1 MKIDI
6 LEIVKNVV
14 KWNDKLEIYTNGDD
28 NLYPER
34 IDRLKNNSIT
44 AKMASD
50 MMVQYIIGGGLGNAD
65 NYKISDKQK
74 LIDFSTDV
82 AEDITNNRG
91 VFIHFDYNLEFEPI
105 NPKVLPFER
114 CRIGKKDSN
123 DYNGKIYYKVDW
135 NNKKEEPIVFDV
147 YNNDKV
153 IVENQINK
161 ADKIQKYKGQVLFIN
176 LDRNYIYPL
185 SRIDAVMN
193 DCDSEAQAS
202 VYRNQ
207 LLRKGFFG
215 KQIVVTPPLVS
226 NDEPEDI
233 LNPQGEL
240 IRNPKWMRKQDEA
253 TEAKRTIEKFIGAEN
268 AGGAMMIELSDFE
281 GKIDDVFKVI
291 KIDSTLDDKMF
302 EYTENVTSKNILM
315 AFNNL
320 PVGLV
325 KNPDNALF
333 GNSGESYKVMQEM
346 YWKNCD
352 KDRKIVETIINDIVQ
367 NQEMWQGDYISFLPI
382 ISEEASAS
390 DADVKK
396 LEAQAQL
403 KGSVGGVQALLQ
415 IQQAVSQGLTDL
427 ESAVVII
434 SEIYGISDELAR
446 KMLGT
451 PKENVQT
458 NIGGKA

>member
-14 KWNDKLEIYTNGDD
+14 KWNDKLEIYTNGGD

-50 MMVQYIIGGGLGNAD
+50 MMIQYIIGGGLGNAD
-65 NYKISDKQK
+65 NYKISDTQK

-91 VFIHFDYNLEFEPI
+91 VFIHFDYDLQFEPV
-105 NPKVLPFER
+105 NPKVLPFDR

-147 YNNDKV
+147 YNNDKA
-153 IVENQINK
+153 IVENQISK
-161 ADKIQKYKGQVLFIN
+161 AGKIQKYKGQVLFIN

-240 IRNPKWMRKQDEA
+240 VRNPKWMRKQDEA

-367 NQEMWQGDYISFLPI
+367 NQEMWQGEYINFLPL
-382 ISEEASAS
+382 ISEEA
-390 DADVKK
+390 DINQADVKK

-403 KGSVGGVQALLQ
+403 KGSVGGVQALLS

>member
-14 KWNDKLEIYTNGDD
+14 KWNDKLEIYTNGED

-50 MMVQYIIGGGLGNAD
+50 MMIQYIIGGGLGNAD
-65 NYKISDKQK
+65 NYKISDTQK

-91 VFIHFDYNLEFEPI
+91 VFIHFDYDLQFEPV
-105 NPKVLPFER
+105 NPKVLPFDR

-147 YNNDKV
+147 YNNDKA
-153 IVENQINK
+153 IVENQISK
-161 ADKIQKYKGQVLFIN
+161 AGKIQKYKGQVLFIN

-240 IRNPKWMRKQDEA
+240 VRNPKWMRKQDEA

-367 NQEMWQGDYISFLPI
+367 NQEMWQGNYISFLPI

-403 KGSVGGVQALLQ
+403 KGSVGGVQALLS

>member
-14 KWNDKLEIYTNGDD
+14 KWNDKLEIYTNGED

-91 VFIHFDYNLEFEPI
+91 VFIHFDYDLQFEPV

-147 YNNDKV
+147 YNNDKA
-153 IVENQINK
+153 IVENQISK
-161 ADKIQKYKGQVLFIN
+161 AGKIQKYKGQVLFIN

-226 NDEPEDI
+226 NDEPEEI
-233 LNPQGEL
+233 KNPEG
-240 IRNPKWMRKQDEA
+240 IFVRNPKWMRKQDEA
-253 TEAKRTIEKFIGAEN
+253 TEAKKTIEKFIGAEN

-367 NQEMWQGDYISFLPI
+367 NQEMWQGEYINFLPL
-382 ISEEASAS
+382 ISEEA
-390 DADVKK
+390 DINQADVKK

-403 KGSVGGVQALLQ
+403 KGSVGGVQALLS

>member
-6 LEIVKNVV
+6 LEIIKNVV
-14 KWNDKLEIYTNGDD
+14 KWDDKLEIYTNGID
-28 NLYPER
+28 NMYPER
-34 IDRLKNNSIT
+34 VDRLKNNSIT
-44 AKMASD
+44 AKMASE
-50 MMVQYIIGGGLGNAD
+50 MMIQYIIGGGLGNAD

-74 LIDFSTDV
+74 LIDFATDV
-82 AEDITNNRG
+82 ADDITNHRG
-91 VFIHFDYNLEFEPI
+91 VFIHFDYNLDFEPV

-123 DYNGKIYYKVDW
+123 DYNGKIYYKINWLD
-135 NNKKEEPIVFDV
+135 KKETPIVFDV
-147 YNNDKV
+147 YNNEKV
-153 IVENQINK
+153 IVSNQVEK
-161 ADKIQKYKGQVLFIN
+161 AGKIQKYKGQVLFIN
-176 LDRNYIYPL
+176 LDRNYVYPL
-185 SRIDAVMN
+185 SRIDAVLN
-193 DCDSEAQAS
+193 DCDSEAQSS

-215 KQIVVTPPLVS
+215 KQIVVTPPLVT

-233 LNPQGEL
+233 LNPQGQL
-240 IRNPKWMRKQDEA
+240 VRNPKWMRKEDEGKQVK
-253 TEAKRTIEKFIGAEN
+253 ETIEKFIGAEN
-268 AGGAMMIELSDFE
+268 AGGALLMQLPDFE

-325 KNPDNALF
+325 KNPDSAMF
-333 GNSGESYKVMQEM
+333 GNSGESLKAMQEM
-346 YWKNCD
+346 YYKNCD

-367 NQEMWQGDYISFLPI
+367 NQEMWQGGYIEFLPI
-382 ISEEASAS
+382 ISEEA
-390 DADVKK
+390 DINQADVKK

-403 KGSVGGVQALLQ
+403 KGSVGGVQALLS

-451 PKENVQT
+451 PKEVVQT

>member
-14 KWNDKLEIYTNGDD
+14 KWNDKLEIYTNGED

-74 LIDFSTDV
+74 LIDFATDV

-91 VFIHFDYNLEFEPI
+91 VFIHFDYDLQFEPV

-135 NNKKEEPIVFDV
+135 SNKKEEPIVFDV
-147 YNNDKV
+147 YNNDKT
-153 IVENQINK
+153 IVENQISK
-161 ADKIQKYKGQVLFIN
+161 AGKIQKYKGQVLFIN

-185 SRIDAVMN
+185 SRIDAVLN
-193 DCDSEAQAS
+193 DCDSEAQAG

-240 IRNPKWMRKQDEA
+240 VRNPKWMRKQDEA

-367 NQEMWQGDYISFLPI
+367 NQEMWQGGYIKFLKLNANDT
-382 ISEEASAS
+382 ISNDSEST
-390 DADVKK
+390 
-396 LEAQAQL
+396 
-403 KGSVGGVQALLQ
+403 
-415 IQQAVSQGLTDL
+415 AV
-427 ESAVVII
+427 
-434 SEIYGISDELAR
+434 
-446 KMLGT
+446 
-451 PKENVQT
+451 
-458 NIGGKA
+458 

>member
-14 KWNDKLEIYTNGDD
+14 KWNDKLEIYTNGED

-91 VFIHFDYNLEFEPI
+91 VFIHFDYDLQFEPV

-135 NNKKEEPIVFDV
+135 NNKKEDPIVFDV

-153 IVENQINK
+153 IVENQISK
-161 ADKIQKYKGQVLFIN
+161 AGKIQKYKGQVLFIN

-240 IRNPKWMRKQDEA
+240 VRNPKWMRKQDEA
-253 TEAKRTIEKFIGAEN
+253 TEAKRTIEKFIGAES

-352 KDRKIVETIINDIVQ
+352 KDRKIVQTIINDIVQ
-367 NQEMWQGDYISFLPI
+367 NQEMWQGGYIKFLKLNANDT
-382 ISEEASAS
+382 ISNDSEST
-390 DADVKK
+390 
-396 LEAQAQL
+396 
-403 KGSVGGVQALLQ
+403 
-415 IQQAVSQGLTDL
+415 AV
-427 ESAVVII
+427 
-434 SEIYGISDELAR
+434 
-446 KMLGT
+446 
-451 PKENVQT
+451 
-458 NIGGKA
+458 

>member
-14 KWNDKLEIYTNGDD
+14 KWNDKLEIYTNGED

-74 LIDFSTDV
+74 LIDFATDV

-91 VFIHFDYNLEFEPI
+91 VFIHFDYDLQFEPV

-135 NNKKEEPIVFDV
+135 SNKKEEPIVFDV
-147 YNNDKV
+147 YNNDKT
-153 IVENQINK
+153 IVENQISK
-161 ADKIQKYKGQVLFIN
+161 AGKIQKYKGQVLFIN

-185 SRIDAVMN
+185 SRIDAVLN
-193 DCDSEAQAS
+193 DCDSEAQAG

-367 NQEMWQGDYISFLPI
+367 NQEMWQGGYIKFLKLNANDT
-382 ISEEASAS
+382 ISNDSEST
-390 DADVKK
+390 
-396 LEAQAQL
+396 
-403 KGSVGGVQALLQ
+403 
-415 IQQAVSQGLTDL
+415 AV
-427 ESAVVII
+427 
-434 SEIYGISDELAR
+434 
-446 KMLGT
+446 
-451 PKENVQT
+451 
-458 NIGGKA
+458 